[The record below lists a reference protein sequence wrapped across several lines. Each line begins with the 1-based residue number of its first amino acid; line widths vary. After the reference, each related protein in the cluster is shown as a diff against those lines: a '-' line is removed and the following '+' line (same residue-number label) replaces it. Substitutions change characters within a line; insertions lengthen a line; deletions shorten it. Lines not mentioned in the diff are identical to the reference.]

1 MYIEHIGLFEAYVF
15 FLAGW
20 IYISG
25 LLNEWDIINNSR
37 YIIYLFN
44 SFLDIRYSRR

>member
-1 MYIEHIGLFEAYVF
+1 MYIEHIGLFEAYCF

-25 LLNEWDIINNSR
+25 KIEE
-37 YIIYLFN
+37 YKHE
-44 SFLDIRYSRR
+44 